1 MSLPE
6 QAITTEEPKPTPA
19 ENFRAMVRKIRE
31 SLDSQDPE
39 QAIQLGREARQLG
52 RVVLNSLDS
61 MSLPDERALD
71 AVIYSTLWTDPAVGG
86 DIYRVM
92 HSTRVV
98 SALRIRGLLGLRE
111 YGPIDTIS
119 RGGVY

>member
-19 ENFRAMVRKIRE
+19 ENFRAMVRKIHE
-31 SLDSQDPE
+31 SRDSQDPE
-39 QAIQLGREARQLG
+39 QAIQLGREARQLA

-61 MSLPDERALD
+61 MSSPDKRALD
-71 AVIYSTLWTDPAVGG
+71 AVIYRTVWIDPVGG

-92 HSTRVV
+92 HNSTRAV
-98 SALRIRGLLGLRE
+98 SALRIRRLLWLRE
-111 YGPIDTIS
+111 HGPIDTIK